1 MIELLGFSGWHFLGT
16 FSIAIRSQGINILLN
31 LFFSPAVNAARAVAF
46 QIYHAISQLSGNFFT
61 AVKPQIYKS
70 YAKKEYNELFKL
82 IMRSSIITSF
92 LVSILIYPFLANTP
106 YILSLWLKEVPQYAV
121 VFTQL
126 IMINGLIDSV
136 NGPTAAAMLA
146 TGKIRNYELIVGGA
160 IIMNLPISYAVLK
173 LGAEPT
179 ATMIVSISIS
189 ICTAVIRAY
198 LLSRAVDVSFKKY
211 VYMFF
216 RLLLSTSV
224 IWLII
229 YFSFYNL
236 ADNIWQLVAYSLL
249 SVAITIAVYLTI
261 AFERDDVR
269 YMVNFIKSKIKK

>member
-1 MIELLGFSGWHFLGT
+1 
-16 FSIAIRSQGINILLN
+16 
-31 LFFSPAVNAARAVAF
+31 
-46 QIYHAISQLSGNFFT
+46 
-61 AVKPQIYKS
+61 
-70 YAKKEYNELFKL
+70 
-82 IMRSSIITSF
+82 
-92 LVSILIYPFLANTP
+92 
-106 YILSLWLKEVPQYAV
+106 
-121 VFTQL
+121 
-126 IMINGLIDSV
+126 MINGLIDSV
-136 NGPTAAAMLA
+136 IGPTVAAMLA

-160 IIMNLPISYAVLK
+160 IIMNLPISYVVLK

-189 ICTAVIRAY
+189 IFTTIIRAY

-261 AFERDDVR
+261 AFEKDDVI
-269 YMVNFIKSKIKK
+269 YMVNYIKSKISK

>member
-1 MIELLGFSGWHFLGT
+1 
-16 FSIAIRSQGINILLN
+16 
-31 LFFSPAVNAARAVAF
+31 
-46 QIYHAISQLSGNFFT
+46 
-61 AVKPQIYKS
+61 
-70 YAKKEYNELFKL
+70 
-82 IMRSSIITSF
+82 
-92 LVSILIYPFLANTP
+92 
-106 YILSLWLKEVPQYAV
+106 
-121 VFTQL
+121 
-126 IMINGLIDSV
+126 
-136 NGPTAAAMLA
+136 
-146 TGKIRNYELIVGGA
+146 
-160 IIMNLPISYAVLK
+160 MNLPISYAVLK

-179 ATMIVSISIS
+179 ATMIVSIAIS
-189 ICTAVIRAY
+189 IFTTIIRAY